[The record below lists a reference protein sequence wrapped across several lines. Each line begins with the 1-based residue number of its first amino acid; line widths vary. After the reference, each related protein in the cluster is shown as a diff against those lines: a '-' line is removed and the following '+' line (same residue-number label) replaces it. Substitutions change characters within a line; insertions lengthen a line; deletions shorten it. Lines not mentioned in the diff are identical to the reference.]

1 MNFGANKTPVEVIKG
16 VTFGGT
22 YLEIFI
28 LVLIENGA
36 ENHGKK
42 LII

>member
-1 MNFGANKTPVEVIKG
+1 MNLGAIKTPVEVIKE
-16 VTFGGT
+16 VTLGGT
-22 YLEIFI
+22 YLQIFI

-42 LII
+42 LIS